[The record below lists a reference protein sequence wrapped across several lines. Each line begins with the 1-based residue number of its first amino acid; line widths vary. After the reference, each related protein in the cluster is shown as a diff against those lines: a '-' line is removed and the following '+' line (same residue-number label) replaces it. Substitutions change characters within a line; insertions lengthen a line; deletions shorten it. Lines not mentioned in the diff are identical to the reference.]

1 MKRCLYCY
9 QPLEEEQIDF
19 HPQCSKKIFGTTT
32 PPVLPYTK
40 ADIESLALEV
50 VHSQVAI
57 TGVQPKLSVDL
68 SKEKEGE
75 KRFTIVGL
83 WGGYILKPQTE
94 QYLDL
99 PENED
104 LTMHLAELAKI
115 KTVPHSLI
123 RFKDGSLA
131 YITKR
136 IDRDKKGG
144 KIPMEDMCQLTEKL
158 TEQKYKGSHE
168 QIAKKIVEYSSY
180 PVLDLINY
188 FEVVLF
194 CYLTGNADMHLKN
207 FSLYKGTGETTFG
220 GAEQSQYTLSPAYDL
235 LSTKLVIPEDNEE
248 LALTLNGKKRK
259 FRKSD
264 FDNLMKTFKVDEK
277 VIENVYEKFRKVLP
291 QWYYF
296 IDVSFLPES
305 MKEEYKQ
312 LIQSRSTILKCLNG
326 SSLLPVY

>member
-1 MKRCLYCY
+1 MMIMERCLYCY
-9 QPLEEEQIDF
+9 QSLEQGQVDF
-19 HPQCSKKIFGTTT
+19 HPQCSKKIFGTAV

-50 VHSQVAI
+50 VRSQVTI

-68 SKEKEGE
+68 EKGKGGE

-83 WGGYILKPQTE
+83 WGEYILKPQTE
-94 QYLDL
+94 QYPSL

-104 LTMHLAELAKI
+104 LTMHLASLARI

-123 RFKDGSLA
+123 RFQDDSLA

-136 IDRDKKGG
+136 IDRDKKGV

-168 QIAKKIVEYSSY
+168 QIAKKIVEFSAY

-188 FEVVLF
+188 FEVLLF

-207 FSLYKGTGETTFG
+207 FSLYKKVGECVL
-220 GAEQSQYTLSPAYDL
+220 APAYDL
-235 LSTKLVIPEDNEE
+235 LSTKLVIPQDNEE
-248 LALTLNGKKRK
+248 LALTLNGKKSK
-259 FRKSD
+259 LKKVD
-264 FDNLMKTFKVDEK
+264 FDSLLKTMKVDDK
-277 VIENVYEKFRKVLP
+277 AIENVYDKFRKVIPEWLL
-291 QWYYF
+291 F
-296 IDVSFLPES
+296 IDSSFLPDE
-305 MKEEYKQ
+305 MKEEYKT
-312 LIQSRSTILKCLNG
+312 LIQEKCKNIIL
-326 SSLLPVY
+326 

>member
-1 MKRCLYCY
+1 MERCLYCY
-9 QPLEEEQIDF
+9 QPLEQHETDF
-19 HPQCSKKIFGTTT
+19 HSRCSKKIFGTVI
-32 PPVLPYTK
+32 PPVLPYSK

-50 VHSQVAI
+50 VRSQVTI

-68 SKEKEGE
+68 KKEKGGE

-94 QYLDL
+94 QYANL

-104 LTMHLAELAKI
+104 LTMHLARLAKI
-115 KTVPHSLI
+115 NTVPHSLI

-136 IDRDKKGG
+136 IDRDKKGN

-158 TEQKYKGSHE
+158 TEQEYKGSHE
-168 QIAKKIVEYSSY
+168 QIAKKIVEFSAY

-188 FEVVLF
+188 VEILLF

-207 FSLYKGTGETTFG
+207 FSLYKKIKETTL
-220 GAEQSQYTLSPAYDL
+220 TPAYDL
-235 LSTKLVIPEDNEE
+235 LSTKLVIPEDTEE

-259 FRKSD
+259 LKRSD
-264 FDNLMKTFKVDEK
+264 FDNLLKTMKVEDK
-277 VIENVYEKFRKVLP
+277 VIENTYNKFRKVLP
-291 QWYYF
+291 LWYDF
-296 IDVSFLPES
+296 IDISFLPNQ
-305 MKEEYKQ
+305 MKIDYKA
-312 LIQSRSTILKCLNG
+312 LIEHRSSILNKR
-326 SSLLPVY
+326 

>member
-1 MKRCLYCY
+1 MERCLYCY
-9 QPLEEEQIDF
+9 QPLEQNETDF
-19 HPQCSKKIFGTTT
+19 HSRCSKKIFGTAT
-32 PPVLPYTK
+32 PPLLPYSK

-50 VHSQVAI
+50 VRSQVTI

-68 SKEKEGE
+68 EKEKGGE

-94 QYLDL
+94 QYANL

-104 LTMHLAELAKI
+104 LTMHLARLAKI
-115 KTVPHSLI
+115 NTVPHSLI

-136 IDRDKKGG
+136 IDRDKKGN

-168 QIAKKIVEYSSY
+168 QIAKKIVEFSAY

-188 FEVVLF
+188 VEVLLF

-207 FSLYKGTGETTFG
+207 FSLYKKIKETTL
-220 GAEQSQYTLSPAYDL
+220 TPAYDL
-235 LSTKLVIPEDNEE
+235 LSTKLVIPEDTEE

-259 FRKSD
+259 LKRSD
-264 FDNLMKTFKVDEK
+264 FDNLLKTMKVEDK
-277 VIENVYEKFRKVLP
+277 VIENTYNKFRKVLP
-291 QWYYF
+291 LWYDF
-296 IDVSFLPES
+296 IEISFLPNQ
-305 MKEEYKQ
+305 MKIDYKA
-312 LIQSRSTILKCLNG
+312 LIEHRSSILNK
-326 SSLLPVY
+326 

>member
-1 MKRCLYCY
+1 MERCLYCY
-9 QPLEEEQIDF
+9 QPLEQHETDF
-19 HPQCSKKIFGTTT
+19 HSRCSKKIFGTVI
-32 PPVLPYTK
+32 PPVLPYSK

-50 VHSQVAI
+50 VRSQVTI

-68 SKEKEGE
+68 KKEKGGE

-94 QYLDL
+94 QYANL

-104 LTMHLAELAKI
+104 LTMHLARLAKI
-115 KTVPHSLI
+115 NTVPHSLI

-136 IDRDKKGG
+136 IDRDKKGN

-168 QIAKKIVEYSSY
+168 QIAKKIVEFSAY

-188 FEVVLF
+188 VEILLF

-207 FSLYKGTGETTFG
+207 FSLYKKIKETTL
-220 GAEQSQYTLSPAYDL
+220 TPAYDL
-235 LSTKLVIPEDNEE
+235 LSTKLVIPEDTEE
-248 LALTLNGKKRK
+248 LALTL
-259 FRKSD
+259 KS
-264 FDNLMKTFKVDEK
+264 L
-277 VIENVYEKFRKVLP
+277 
-291 QWYYF
+291 
-296 IDVSFLPES
+296 
-305 MKEEYKQ
+305 
-312 LIQSRSTILKCLNG
+312 
-326 SSLLPVY
+326 

>member
-9 QPLEEEQIDF
+9 KPLGEEQIDF
-19 HPQCSKKIFGTTT
+19 HPKCSKKIFGTTT
-32 PPVLPYTK
+32 PPILPYTK
-40 ADIESLALEV
+40 GDIESLALEV
-50 VHSQVAI
+50 VRSQVTI
-57 TGVQPKLSVDL
+57 TGVQPKLSVNL

-83 WGGYILKPQTE
+83 WGGYILKPQSD
-94 QYLDL
+94 QYLNL

-136 IDRDKKGG
+136 IDRDKKSC

-168 QIAKKIVEYSSY
+168 QIARKIVEFSAF

-188 FEVVLF
+188 FEVLLF

-207 FSLYKGTGETTFG
+207 FSLYKGTGEYTF
-220 GAEQSQYTLSPAYDL
+220 APAYDL
-235 LSTKLVIPEDNEE
+235 LSTKLVISEDDEE

-259 FRKSD
+259 LKKSD
-264 FDNLMKTFKVDEK
+264 FDNLLKTFKVDEK
-277 VIENVYEKFRKVLP
+277 AIENVYEKFRKVLP
-291 QWYYF
+291 QWYDF
-296 IDVSFLPES
+296 IDVSFLPEQ
-305 MKEEYKQ
+305 MKEKYKQ
-312 LIQSRSTILKCLNG
+312 LIQNRSAILNT
-326 SSLLPVY
+326 

>member
-1 MKRCLYCY
+1 MERCLYCY
-9 QPLEEEQIDF
+9 QPLEQHETDF
-19 HPQCSKKIFGTTT
+19 HSRCSKKIFGTVI
-32 PPVLPYTK
+32 PPVLPYSK

-50 VHSQVAI
+50 VRSQVTI

-68 SKEKEGE
+68 KKEKGGE

-94 QYLDL
+94 QYANL

-104 LTMHLAELAKI
+104 LTMHLARLAKI
-115 KTVPHSLI
+115 NTVPHSLI

-136 IDRDKKGG
+136 IDRDKKGN

-168 QIAKKIVEYSSY
+168 QIAKKIVEFSAY

-188 FEVVLF
+188 VEVLLF

-207 FSLYKGTGETTFG
+207 FSLYKKIKETTL
-220 GAEQSQYTLSPAYDL
+220 TPAYDL
-235 LSTKLVIPEDNEE
+235 LSTKLVIPEDTEE

-259 FRKSD
+259 LKRSD
-264 FDNLMKTFKVDEK
+264 FDNLLKTMKVEDK
-277 VIENVYEKFRKVLP
+277 VIENTYNKFRKVLP
-291 QWYYF
+291 LWYDF
-296 IDVSFLPES
+296 IDISFLPN
-305 MKEEYKQ
+305 Q
-312 LIQSRSTILKCLNG
+312 LRIRL
-326 SSLLPVY
+326 

>member
-1 MKRCLYCY
+1 MERCLYCY
-9 QPLEEEQIDF
+9 QPLEQNETDF
-19 HPQCSKKIFGTTT
+19 HSRCSIKIFGTAT
-32 PPVLPYTK
+32 PPLLPYSK
-40 ADIESLALEV
+40 DDIESLALEV
-50 VHSQVAI
+50 VRSQVTI

-68 SKEKEGE
+68 EKEKGGE

-94 QYLDL
+94 QYANL

-104 LTMHLAELAKI
+104 LTMHLARLAKI
-115 KTVPHSLI
+115 NTVPHSLI

-136 IDRDKKGG
+136 IDRDKKGN

-168 QIAKKIVEYSSY
+168 QIAKKIVEFSAY

-188 FEVVLF
+188 VEILLF

-207 FSLYKGTGETTFG
+207 FSLYKKIKETTL
-220 GAEQSQYTLSPAYDL
+220 TPAYDL
-235 LSTKLVIPEDNEE
+235 LSTKLVIPEDTEE

-259 FRKSD
+259 LKRSD
-264 FDNLMKTFKVDEK
+264 FDNLLKTMKVEDK
-277 VIENVYEKFRKVLP
+277 VIENTYNKFRKVLP
-291 QWYYF
+291 LWYDF
-296 IDVSFLPES
+296 IEISFLPNQ
-305 MKEEYKQ
+305 MKIDYKA
-312 LIQSRSTILKCLNG
+312 LIEHRSSILNK
-326 SSLLPVY
+326 

>member
-1 MKRCLYCY
+1 MQRCLYCY
-9 QPLEEEQIDF
+9 QPLEEGQADF
-19 HPQCSKKIFGTTT
+19 HPPCAKKIVGTAT
-32 PPVLPYTK
+32 PPVIPYSR

-50 VHSQVAI
+50 VRSQITI

-68 SKEKEGE
+68 EKEKNGE
-75 KRFTIVGL
+75 TRFTIVGL
-83 WGGYILKPQTE
+83 WGGYILKPPTG
-94 QYLDL
+94 QYANL

-158 TEQKYKGSHE
+158 TELKYKGSYE
-168 QIAKKIVEYSSY
+168 QIARKIVAYSAW

-188 FEVVLF
+188 FELLLF

-207 FSLYKGTGETTFG
+207 FSLYKGTGDY
-220 GAEQSQYTLSPAYDL
+220 ALAPAYDL
-235 LSTKLVIPEDNEE
+235 LSTQLVIPEDNEE

-259 FRKSD
+259 LKRAD
-264 FDNLMKTFKVDEK
+264 FDNLLRIFKVDEK
-277 VIENVYEKFRKVLP
+277 AIENVYVKFRRVLP
-291 QWYYF
+291 RWYGF
-296 IDVSFLPES
+296 IDQSFLPGR

-312 LIQSRSTILKCLNG
+312 LIQRRSAIL
-326 SSLLPVY
+326 SA

>member
-1 MKRCLYCY
+1 MMIMERCLYCY
-9 QPLEEEQIDF
+9 QSLEQGQVDF
-19 HPQCSKKIFGTTT
+19 HPQCSKKIFGTAV

-50 VHSQVAI
+50 VRSQVTI

-68 SKEKEGE
+68 EKGKGGE

-83 WGGYILKPQTE
+83 WGEYILKPQTE
-94 QYLDL
+94 QYPSL

-104 LTMHLAELAKI
+104 LTMHLASLARI

-123 RFKDGSLA
+123 RFQDGSLA

-136 IDRDKKGG
+136 IDRDKKGV

-168 QIAKKIVEYSSY
+168 QIAKKIVEFSAY

-188 FEVVLF
+188 FEVLLF

-207 FSLYKGTGETTFG
+207 FSLYKKVGECVL
-220 GAEQSQYTLSPAYDL
+220 APAYDL
-235 LSTKLVIPEDNEE
+235 LSTKLVIPQDSEE
-248 LALTLNGKKRK
+248 LALTLNGKKSK
-259 FRKSD
+259 LKKVD
-264 FDNLMKTFKVDEK
+264 FDSLLKTMKVDDK
-277 VIENVYEKFRKVLP
+277 AIGNVYDKFRKVIPEWLL
-291 QWYYF
+291 F
-296 IDVSFLPES
+296 IDSSFLPDE
-305 MKEEYKQ
+305 MKEQYKT
-312 LIQSRSTILKCLNG
+312 LIQEKCKNIIL
-326 SSLLPVY
+326 

>member
-1 MKRCLYCY
+1 MERCLYCY
-9 QPLEEEQIDF
+9 QPLEQNETDF
-19 HPQCSKKIFGTTT
+19 HSRCSKKIFGTAT
-32 PPVLPYTK
+32 PPLLPYSK

-50 VHSQVAI
+50 VRSQVTI

-68 SKEKEGE
+68 EKEKGGE

-94 QYLDL
+94 QYANL

-104 LTMHLAELAKI
+104 LTMHLARLAKI
-115 KTVPHSLI
+115 NTVPHSLI

-136 IDRDKKGG
+136 IDRDKKGN

-168 QIAKKIVEYSSY
+168 QIAKKIVEFSAY

-188 FEVVLF
+188 VEILLF

-207 FSLYKGTGETTFG
+207 FSLYKKIKETTL
-220 GAEQSQYTLSPAYDL
+220 TPAYDL
-235 LSTKLVIPEDNEE
+235 LSTKLVIPEDTEE

-259 FRKSD
+259 LKRSD
-264 FDNLMKTFKVDEK
+264 FDNLLKTMKVEDK
-277 VIENVYEKFRKVLP
+277 VIENTYNKFRKVLP
-291 QWYYF
+291 LWYDF
-296 IDVSFLPES
+296 IDISFLPNQ
-305 MKEEYKQ
+305 MKIDYKA
-312 LIQSRSTILKCLNG
+312 LIEHRSSILNK
-326 SSLLPVY
+326 

>member
-1 MKRCLYCY
+1 MERCLYCY
-9 QPLEEEQIDF
+9 QPLEQNETDF
-19 HPQCSKKIFGTTT
+19 HSRCSKKIFGTAT
-32 PPVLPYTK
+32 PPLLPYSK
-40 ADIESLALEV
+40 DDIESLALEV
-50 VHSQVAI
+50 VRSQVTI

-68 SKEKEGE
+68 EKEKGGE

-94 QYLDL
+94 QYANL

-104 LTMHLAELAKI
+104 LTMHLARLAKI
-115 KTVPHSLI
+115 NTVPHSLI

-136 IDRDKKGG
+136 IDRDKKGN

-168 QIAKKIVEYSSY
+168 QIAKKIVEFSAY

-188 FEVVLF
+188 VEVLLF

-207 FSLYKGTGETTFG
+207 FSLYKKIKETTL
-220 GAEQSQYTLSPAYDL
+220 TPAYDL
-235 LSTKLVIPEDNEE
+235 LSTKLVIPEDTEE

-259 FRKSD
+259 LKRSD
-264 FDNLMKTFKVDEK
+264 FDNLLKTMKVEDK
-277 VIENVYEKFRKVLP
+277 VIENTYNKFRKVLP
-291 QWYYF
+291 LWYDF
-296 IDVSFLPES
+296 IEISFLPNQ
-305 MKEEYKQ
+305 MKIDYKA
-312 LIQSRSTILKCLNG
+312 LIEHRSSILNK
-326 SSLLPVY
+326 

>member
-1 MKRCLYCY
+1 MERCLYCY
-9 QPLEEEQIDF
+9 QPLEQHEIDF
-19 HPQCSKKIFGTTT
+19 HSRCSKKIFGTAT
-32 PPVLPYTK
+32 PPLLPYSK

-50 VHSQVAI
+50 VRSQVTI

-68 SKEKEGE
+68 KKEKGGE

-94 QYLDL
+94 QYANL

-104 LTMHLAELAKI
+104 LTMHLARLAKI
-115 KTVPHSLI
+115 NTVPHSLI

-136 IDRDKKGG
+136 IDRDKKGN

-168 QIAKKIVEYSSY
+168 QIAKKIVEFSAY

-188 FEVVLF
+188 VEILLF

-207 FSLYKGTGETTFG
+207 FSLYKKIKETTL
-220 GAEQSQYTLSPAYDL
+220 TPAYDL
-235 LSTKLVIPEDNEE
+235 LSTKLVIPEDTEE

-259 FRKSD
+259 LKRSD
-264 FDNLMKTFKVDEK
+264 FDNLLKTMKVEDK
-277 VIENVYEKFRKVLP
+277 VIENTYNKFRKVLP
-291 QWYYF
+291 LWYDF
-296 IDVSFLPES
+296 IEISFLPNQ
-305 MKEEYKQ
+305 MKIDYKA
-312 LIQSRSTILKCLNG
+312 LIEHRSSILNK
-326 SSLLPVY
+326 

>member
-1 MKRCLYCY
+1 MERCLYCY
-9 QPLEEEQIDF
+9 QPLEQNETDF
-19 HPQCSKKIFGTTT
+19 HSRCSKKIFGTAT
-32 PPVLPYTK
+32 PPLLPYSK

-50 VHSQVAI
+50 VRSQVTI

-68 SKEKEGE
+68 GGE

-94 QYLDL
+94 QYANL

-104 LTMHLAELAKI
+104 LTMHLARLAKI
-115 KTVPHSLI
+115 NTVPHSLI

-136 IDRDKKGG
+136 IDRDKKGN

-168 QIAKKIVEYSSY
+168 QIAKKIVEFSAY

-188 FEVVLF
+188 VEILLF

-207 FSLYKGTGETTFG
+207 FSLYKKIKETTL
-220 GAEQSQYTLSPAYDL
+220 TPAYDL
-235 LSTKLVIPEDNEE
+235 LSTKLVIPEDTEE

-259 FRKSD
+259 LKRSD
-264 FDNLMKTFKVDEK
+264 FDNLLKTMKVEDK
-277 VIENVYEKFRKVLP
+277 VIENTYNKFRKVLP
-291 QWYYF
+291 LWYDF
-296 IDVSFLPES
+296 IEISFLPNQ
-305 MKEEYKQ
+305 MKIDYKA
-312 LIQSRSTILKCLNG
+312 LIEHRSSILNK
-326 SSLLPVY
+326 

>member
-1 MKRCLYCY
+1 MIIMERCLYCY
-9 QPLEEEQIDF
+9 QSLEQGQVDF
-19 HPQCSKKIFGTTT
+19 HPQCSKKIFGTAV

-50 VHSQVAI
+50 VRSQVTI

-68 SKEKEGE
+68 EKGKGGE

-83 WGGYILKPQTE
+83 WGEYILKPQTE
-94 QYLDL
+94 QYPSL

-104 LTMHLAELAKI
+104 LTMHLASLARI

-123 RFKDGSLA
+123 RFQDGSLA

-136 IDRDKKGG
+136 IDRDKKGV

-168 QIAKKIVEYSSY
+168 QIAKKIVEFSAY

-188 FEVVLF
+188 FEVLLF

-207 FSLYKGTGETTFG
+207 FSLYKKVGECVL
-220 GAEQSQYTLSPAYDL
+220 APAYDL
-235 LSTKLVIPEDNEE
+235 LSTKLVIPQDNEE
-248 LALTLNGKKRK
+248 LALTLNGKKNK
-259 FRKSD
+259 LKKVD
-264 FDNLMKTFKVDEK
+264 FDSLLKTMKVDDK
-277 VIENVYEKFRKVLP
+277 AIENVYDKFRKVIPEWLL
-291 QWYYF
+291 F
-296 IDVSFLPES
+296 IDSSFLPDE
-305 MKEEYKQ
+305 MKEQYKT
-312 LIQSRSTILKCLNG
+312 LIQEKCKNIIL
-326 SSLLPVY
+326 

>member
-1 MKRCLYCY
+1 MERCLYCY
-9 QPLEEEQIDF
+9 QLLEQGQTGF
-19 HPQCSKKIFGTTT
+19 HPQCSRKIFGTAV
-32 PPVLPYTK
+32 PPVLPYSK

-50 VHSQVAI
+50 VRSQVTI

-68 SKEKEGE
+68 EKEKDKE

-94 QYLDL
+94 QYANL

-104 LTMHLAELAKI
+104 LTMHLAEQAKI

-136 IDRDKKGG
+136 IDRDKKGN
-144 KIPMEDMCQLTEKL
+144 KIPMEDMCQLTGKL
-158 TEQKYKGSHE
+158 TELKYKGSHE
-168 QIAKKIVEYSSY
+168 QIAKKIIEFSAY

-194 CYLTGNADMHLKN
+194 SYLTGNADMHLKN
-207 FSLYKGTGETTFG
+207 FSLYKGTGV
-220 GAEQSQYTLSPAYDL
+220 YTLAPAYDL
-235 LSTKLVIPEDNEE
+235 LSTKLAIPEDNEE

-259 FRKSD
+259 LKKTD
-264 FDNLMKTFKVDEK
+264 FDSLPKSFRVDEK
-277 VIENVYEKFRKVLP
+277 AIENVYEKFRKILP
-291 QWYYF
+291 QWYDF
-296 IDVSFLPES
+296 IDISFLTEQL
-305 MKEEYKQ
+305 KEEYKT
-312 LIQSRSTILKCLNG
+312 LIQSRSSILNE
-326 SSLLPVY
+326 